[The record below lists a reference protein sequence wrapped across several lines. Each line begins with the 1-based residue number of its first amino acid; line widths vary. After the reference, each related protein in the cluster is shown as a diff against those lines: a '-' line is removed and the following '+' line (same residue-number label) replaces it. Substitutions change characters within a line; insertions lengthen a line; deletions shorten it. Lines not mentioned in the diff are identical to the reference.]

1 MQHPRDGL
9 RGTRRAQLR
18 QMLLLNSA
26 DLSVYEVAEEV
37 VSHWARLPPAIS
49 FERFEATARSHFYG
63 PFLAAHVPSFRVG
76 AETLVFVRLARGRG
90 WVWAS
95 RIRVAHRNELP
106 IANAHIGEEFLVLW
120 PVPMAINAYLNYK
133 DRARRLSAGQDE
145 ATQTEFAAA
154 IKAHPPS
161 TTFVPQQFWEDSIET
176 ARKLRAKDMTVSQRL
191 FVASLTPHRT
201 PFSPRLPGDKWT
213 DALYAQ
219 DQLQLRRF
227 LARHRL
233 EGERQEEA
241 AAAAAVTAAA
251 EKQPRKRVAEA
262 FAAQPVTRALV
273 QRRRRARRRGC
284 SLDLP
289 DDLVER
295 ILSIHLAQSM
305 ERVAEM
311 HEAAVRA
318 RLACQQFRRTT
329 NAAIRCMLSTV
340 AVAAHSLLGS
350 CPREPDE
357 VHLVVRAAGLTLR
370 HALTLHPGR
379 WHSYARR
386 RLFMEK
392 RDGARIEQAT
402 RMCPRHRC
410 ALLWGIGVV

>member
-1 MQHPRDGL
+1 
-9 RGTRRAQLR
+9 
-18 QMLLLNSA
+18 MLLLNSA

-37 VSHWARLPPAIS
+37 VSHLPRLPPAIS
-49 FERFEATARSHFYG
+49 FERFETTARSHFNG
-63 PFLAAHVPSFRVG
+63 LFLAAHVPSFRVG

-120 PVPMAINAYLNYK
+120 PVPMAINAYINYK
-133 DRARRLSAGQDE
+133 DRARRFSAGQDE
-145 ATQTEFAAA
+145 ATQTEFEAA

-201 PFSPRLPGDKWT
+201 PFSLRLPDDKWT

-227 LARHRL
+227 LERRRI
-233 EGERQEEA
+233 EGGRQGRQGGEEEKEEEEREE
-241 AAAAAVTAAA
+241 
-251 EKQPRKRVAEA
+251 EKQPRKRVAGA

-273 QRRRRARRRGC
+273 QRNRRTRRRGC
-284 SLDLP
+284 PLDLP

-318 RLACQQFRRTT
+318 RLVCQQFRRTA

-357 VHLVVRAAGLTLR
+357 VQLVVRAAGLTLR
-370 HALTLHPGR
+370 HALALHPGR

-386 RLFMEK
+386 RLFIEK
-392 RDGARIEQAT
+392 RDGARNESAM